1 MSADFVST
9 HIQRGLHLRR
19 VRRFAEAEAA
29 FKEALSTDPE
39 NDFALHHLATCQW
52 QQEGREKDAL
62 RTIREAVRVAPNDSD
77 HHALAALIRGN
88 VESAKDALPSADEAI
103 RLDPSSAFAFYARS
117 QLLLA
122 LRRLPEAEVAARSAL
137 EREPGHSG
145 AATVLSHTL
154 RLQGRTGENAA
165 QIAAMLE
172 RDPEDDEH
180 HAAAG
185 WNALQ
190 AGKYTEAQTHF
201 REALRLNPES
211 EFARDGLIEAFRAR
225 STVYRIY
232 LRWALWMQGKGD
244 AFQWSVII
252 GFYLLA
258 KFSRVIFSGPFA
270 PIAALLVGLY
280 FLFVLWVHVA
290 KAVGNFMLL
299 WDPFARLALRRPEK
313 LEAWIVGVFVIGA
326 VGFGAV
332 GALTGS
338 FSLLFLAGTLLA
350 AAIPFSHTF
359 TNKAPAGRWLFG
371 GIGVYVLIAGTI
383 VLCADW
389 LLFID
394 AKVAVNLA
402 VLGMLLSVFS
412 TWLSNWRA
420 VHR

>member
-9 HIQRGLHLRR
+9 QIQRGLHLRR

-62 RTIREAVRVAPNDSD
+62 RTIREAVRIAPNDPD

-103 RLDPSSAFAFYARS
+103 RLDPSSAFAFYVRS
-117 QLLLA
+117 QLLLTM
-122 LRRLPEAEVAARSAL
+122 RRLPEAEAAARSA
-137 EREPGHSG
+137 
-145 AATVLSHTL
+145 
-154 RLQGRTGENAA
+154 
-165 QIAAMLE
+165 LE
-172 RDPEDDEH
+172 RDPEDDEN

-190 AGKYTEAQTHF
+190 AGKYQEAQTHF
-201 REALRLNPES
+201 REAMRLNPEN

-225 STVYRIY
+225 STLYRIY
-232 LRWALWMQGKGD
+232 LRWTLWMQGKGD
-244 AFQWSVII
+244 AFQWGVII
-252 GFYLLA
+252 GLYVFV
-258 KFSRVIFSGPFA
+258 KFTRVLFSGPFA
-270 PIAALLVGLY
+270 PIAALLIGLY

-299 WDPFARLALRRPEK
+299 WDPFARLALRRTEK
-313 LEAWIVGVFVIGA
+313 IEAWIVGGSVVGA
-326 VGFGAV
+326 ITFGTL
-332 GALTGS
+332 GALTGIIP
-338 FSLLFLAGTLLA
+338 LLFLAGTLLA

-359 TNKAPAGRWLFG
+359 TNKSSAGRWLFG
-371 GIGVYVLIAGTI
+371 GIGVYVVIAGTI
-383 VLCADW
+383 VLLAPW
-389 LLFID
+389 LPFVD
-394 AKVAVNLA
+394 ANVAVNLA
-402 VLGMLLSVFS
+402 IVAILLSVLS